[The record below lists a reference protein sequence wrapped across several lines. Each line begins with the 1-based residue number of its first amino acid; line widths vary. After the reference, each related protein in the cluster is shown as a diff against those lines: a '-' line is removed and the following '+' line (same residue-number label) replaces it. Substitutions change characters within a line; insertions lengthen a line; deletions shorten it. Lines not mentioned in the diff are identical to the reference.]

1 MEKNWFNSFTVAV
14 ALTLVSLY
22 TYSLNLPFF
31 HLLEL
36 KSYDFK
42 VRSRGERPLT
52 GQVVIVAVDEK
63 SLKEKGRWPWPRT
76 FMADLTDKISQAGAA
91 VIGFDIFFPERDR
104 YVPFTTVKEAAKKK
118 DLSGIN
124 SEKLIEWMQ
133 EVGDSDRLFSESI
146 LRSERTVL
154 GYFVYSEGD
163 RARDK
168 AEKLT
173 AEEMELLDF
182 SQYPILQRF
191 DDPANPVPL
200 RRMASVGL
208 SLPEFVNAANSAGY
222 VSFVPEVDG
231 IVRWVPMVMQLKEFL
246 FPPLSLQML
255 KEATQ
260 LPLAVR
266 IAPFGVDGLKL
277 GDSVFPTSETGDF
290 LVNYFGPAFTFTHY
304 SATDVLDGKVGKK
317 ELENKIILVGGTA
330 AGIHDIHTSP
340 YGPLY
345 PGVEVHASVIEN
357 LIQQDYLLRPEWLS
371 VFDIAMILA
380 SGILLGWISTH
391 FKAYA
396 MAVMLVLGVGGYLAF
411 DFYLFTQKGLWIN
424 TIYPVFTQIFVYSG
438 ITVFKFGF
446 EEREKRFI
454 KGAFSQYLAPAVV
467 NQLMDNPALLKLGG
481 ERKTITSFFSDVAG
495 FSSISEKLKP
505 EELVHLLNN
514 YLTEMTDI
522 IKKYEGTVDKFE
534 GDAIIA
540 FFGAPIS
547 YEDHAKRTCFVA
559 IEMQNRLA
567 ELRVKWKQ
575 EGKHELFMRIGVN
588 TGPAVVGNMGS
599 LTRMDYTMMG
609 DSVNL
614 SARLEGVNKQ
624 YKTETMISQFTYE
637 GAKDYIEV
645 RELDLIRVV
654 GKNEPVKIF
663 ELLDRKGKVDPKKME
678 VLNFYN
684 QGYEL
689 YKNRM
694 WNEAAECFEKALTID
709 ETDGP
714 SLTFFERCITFQV
727 HPPSDEWDGVFSMG
741 VK

>member
-1 MEKNWFNSFTVAV
+1 
-14 ALTLVSLY
+14 
-22 TYSLNLPFF
+22 
-31 HLLEL
+31 
-36 KSYDFK
+36 
-42 VRSRGERPLT
+42 
-52 GQVVIVAVDEK
+52 
-63 SLKEKGRWPWPRT
+63 
-76 FMADLTDKISQAGAA
+76 
-91 VIGFDIFFPERDR
+91 
-104 YVPFTTVKEAAKKK
+104 
-118 DLSGIN
+118 
-124 SEKLIEWMQ
+124 
-133 EVGDSDRLFSESI
+133 
-146 LRSERTVL
+146 
-154 GYFVYSEGD
+154 
-163 RARDK
+163 
-168 AEKLT
+168 
-173 AEEMELLDF
+173 
-182 SQYPILQRF
+182 
-191 DDPANPVPL
+191 
-200 RRMASVGL
+200 
-208 SLPEFVNAANSAGY
+208 
-222 VSFVPEVDG
+222 
-231 IVRWVPMVMQLKEFL
+231 
-246 FPPLSLQML
+246 
-255 KEATQ
+255 
-260 LPLAVR
+260 
-266 IAPFGVDGLKL
+266 
-277 GDSVFPTSETGDF
+277 
-290 LVNYFGPAFTFTHY
+290 
-304 SATDVLDGKVGKK
+304 VLDGKVGKK